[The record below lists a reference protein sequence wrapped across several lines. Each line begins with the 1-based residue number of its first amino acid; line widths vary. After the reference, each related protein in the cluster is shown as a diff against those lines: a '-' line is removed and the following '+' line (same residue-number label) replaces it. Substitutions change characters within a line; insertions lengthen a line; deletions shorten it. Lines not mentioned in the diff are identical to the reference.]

1 MATTTKEETVL
12 NFLNK
17 TTRSEYNID
26 FRENIIT
33 LSYDFIIDTGNAK
46 ILIKIGQKRWDD
58 SDSNSIISYLQSK
71 KQKIEKALLTNQ
83 SEIISMK

>member
-17 TTRSEYNID
+17 TARSEYNID
-26 FRENIIT
+26 FRKNSIT
-33 LSYDFIIDTGNAK
+33 LSYDFIIDTGIAK
-46 ILIKIGQKRWDD
+46 VLIKIGQKRWDS
-58 SDSNSIISYLQSK
+58 SDSNSILSYLQSK

-83 SEIISMK
+83 SEILSMK